1 MPRSWIMSSKYFYI
15 SLGFV
20 LPIFAHADVFDV
32 LTILTDFFFN
42 IIPILMSV
50 AVLVFFWGI
59 VKFISQAGDERAVE
73 EGKGFIIYG
82 LVGIF
87 VIVTLWGIV
96 GFLQESLGLGGGG
109 AVSDAP
115 TIQTN
120 IP

>member
-1 MPRSWIMSSKYFYI
+1 MPRSWTMSNKYLFI
-15 SLGFV
+15 PTGLL
-20 LPIFAHADVFDV
+20 LPLFAHADVFDV

-42 IIPILMSV
+42 IVPVLMAL

-59 VKFISQAGDERAVE
+59 IKFIAQAGDERAVE
-73 EGKGFIIYG
+73 EGKGFIVYG

-87 VIVTLWGIV
+87 VIMTVWGIV
-96 GFLQESLGLGGGG
+96 GFMQESLGLGGGG

>member
-1 MPRSWIMSSKYFYI
+1 M
-15 SLGFV
+15 GF
-20 LPIFAHADVFDV
+20 LSPLSASADVFDV
-32 LTILTDFFFN
+32 LTVLTDFFFN
-42 IIPILMSV
+42 VVPLLMSV

-59 VKFISQAGDERAVE
+59 IKFIAQAGDERAVE

-87 VIVTLWGIV
+87 VIITLWGIV
-96 GFLQESLGLGGGG
+96 GFMQESLGLGGGG
-109 AVSDAP
+109 IVSDAP